1 MSIFQAAQDR
11 VLIAAHRGVSG
22 GNIPCNSMPAFRA
35 ALAQGADIIELDIS
49 CSRDGVLYVFHPGME
64 RVFLL
69 SDRLISDMTHDEVD
83 RLRFVNQDGAPTAW
97 GLERLE
103 DVLAFL
109 RGRCFVNLDKF
120 WTCPQEIAALV
131 RRLGMQDQVL
141 IKTGNT
147 AGDFRHVEETAW
159 DIPYI
164 VIARDRDDF
173 TDALLRRRM
182 RYIGVEA
189 LFDAEEAPIAQ
200 REYTQR
206 MQDKGLITWANGIV
220 YDYKAVLSAGHTD
233 DVSVSEDPEL
243 GWGWLIDRGFS
254 ILQTDWTLALHH
266 YLRQRGRTLKSCS
279 GTAG

>member
-1 MSIFQAAQDR
+1 MSILQAARDR
-11 VLIAAHRGVSG
+11 ILIAAHRGVSG

-49 CSRDGVLYVFHPGME
+49 RSRDGVLYVFHPGME
-64 RVFLL
+64 PVFLL
-69 SDRLISDMTHDEVD
+69 SDRLISEMTHDEVD
-83 RLRFVNQDGAPTAW
+83 KLRLVNQDDTPTAW
-97 GLERLE
+97 GVERLE

-147 AGDFRHVEETAW
+147 ADDFRRVEETAW
-159 DIPYI
+159 DIPYL

-173 TDALLRRRM
+173 TDDLLRRRM

-189 LFDAEEAPIAQ
+189 LFDSESAPIAQ

-206 MQDKGLITWANGIV
+206 MRGKGLLTWANGIV
-220 YDYKAVLSAGHTD
+220 YDCKAVLSAGHTD
-233 DVSVSEDPEL
+233 DVSVSGDPAL

-266 YLRQRGRTLKSCS
+266 YLRQRGLR
-279 GTAG
+279 